1 MIKSKKIRKKHENA
15 FFVHNKNGDNMIPEP
30 LYEVV
35 YRGLLSLLTLFLITK
50 LIGRRQVSELNFF
63 DYIIGISI
71 GNFAAE
77 ITINQD
83 VEFYVGVVAILIYGF
98 IAYILSIIT
107 NKSIWIRRLIMG
119 SPIILVEEGKLLE
132 KNLKRTRLDINEFLE
147 NCRNSGYFSLD
158 EIEYAILESNGKM
171 SILPKAI
178 YKPVTLKDMN
188 IKASNSG
195 LVANVIIDGKIM
207 KENLKNM
214 NKNQKWLDK
223 ELKIK
228 GYKTMDNILLATLDN
243 QEKLTIYER
252 NIGDKGKEVL
262 E

>member
-1 MIKSKKIRKKHENA
+1 M
-15 FFVHNKNGDNMIPEP
+15 HNKNGDNMNLEP
-30 LYEVV
+30 LYEVI
-35 YRGLLSLLTLFLITK
+35 YRGFFSLLTLFLITK

-83 VEFYVGVVAILIYGF
+83 VEFYVGVVAILIYGI
-98 IAYILSIIT
+98 IAYLLSIIT
-107 NKSIWIRRLIMG
+107 NKSILIRRLVMG

-132 KNLKRTRLDINEFLE
+132 ANLKKTRLDVNELLE
-147 NCRNSGYFSLD
+147 SCRNSGYFSLD
-158 EIEYAILESNGKM
+158 EIEYAILETNGKM
-171 SILPKAI
+171 SILPKAK

-188 IKASNSG
+188 IKTSNSG
-195 LVANVIIDGKIM
+195 LVANVIIDSKIM

-214 NKNQKWLDK
+214 HKNQKWLEN

-228 GYKTMDNILLATLDN
+228 GYQKLDNILLATLDN
-243 QEKLTIYER
+243 QEKLTVYER
-252 NIGDKGKEVL
+252 NSDNKGKMVL

>member
-1 MIKSKKIRKKHENA
+1 M
-15 FFVHNKNGDNMIPEP
+15 HNKNGDNMNLEP
-30 LYEVV
+30 LYEVI
-35 YRGLLSLLTLFLITK
+35 YRGFFSLLTLFLITK

-83 VEFYVGVVAILIYGF
+83 VEFYVGVVAILIYGI
-98 IAYILSIIT
+98 IAYLLSIIT
-107 NKSIWIRRLIMG
+107 NKSILIGRLVMG

-132 KNLKRTRLDINEFLE
+132 ANLKKTRLDVNELLE
-147 NCRNSGYFSLD
+147 SCRNSGYFSLD
-158 EIEYAILESNGKM
+158 EIEYAILETNGKM
-171 SILPKAI
+171 SILPKAK

-188 IKASNSG
+188 IKTSNSG
-195 LVANVIIDGKIM
+195 LVANVIIDSKIM

-214 NKNQKWLDK
+214 HKNQKWLEK

-228 GYKTMDNILLATLDN
+228 GYQKLDNILLATLDN
-243 QEKLTIYER
+243 QDKLTVYER
-252 NIGDKGKEVL
+252 NSDNKGKMVL

>member
-1 MIKSKKIRKKHENA
+1 M
-15 FFVHNKNGDNMIPEP
+15 HNKNGDNMNLEP
-30 LYEVV
+30 LYEVI
-35 YRGLLSLLTLFLITK
+35 YRGFFSLLTLFLITK

-83 VEFYVGVVAILIYGF
+83 VEFYVGVVAILIYGI
-98 IAYILSIIT
+98 IAYLLSIIT
-107 NKSIWIRRLIMG
+107 NKSILIRRLVMG

-132 KNLKRTRLDINEFLE
+132 ANLKKTRMDVNELLE
-147 NCRNSGYFSLD
+147 SCRNSGYFSLD
-158 EIEYAILESNGKM
+158 EIEYAILETNGKM
-171 SILPKAI
+171 SILPKAK

-188 IKASNSG
+188 IKTSNSG
-195 LVANVIIDGKIM
+195 LVANVIIDSKIM

-214 NKNQKWLDK
+214 HKNQKWLEN

-228 GYKTMDNILLATLDN
+228 GYQKLDNILLATLDN
-243 QEKLTIYER
+243 QEKLTVYER
-252 NIGDKGKEVL
+252 NSDNKGKMVL

>member
-1 MIKSKKIRKKHENA
+1 M
-15 FFVHNKNGDNMIPEP
+15 HNKNGDNMNLEP
-30 LYEVV
+30 LYEVI
-35 YRGLLSLLTLFLITK
+35 YRGFFSLLTLFLITK

-83 VEFYVGVVAILIYGF
+83 VEFYVGVVAILIYGI
-98 IAYILSIIT
+98 IAYLLSIIT
-107 NKSIWIRRLIMG
+107 NKSILIRRLVMG

-132 KNLKRTRLDINEFLE
+132 ANLKKTRLDVNELLE
-147 NCRNSGYFSLD
+147 SCRNSGYFSLD
-158 EIEYAILESNGKM
+158 EIEYAILETNGKM
-171 SILPKAI
+171 SILPKAK

-188 IKASNSG
+188 IKTSNSG
-195 LVANVIIDGKIM
+195 LVANVIIDSKIM

-214 NKNQKWLDK
+214 HKNQKWLEK

-228 GYKTMDNILLATLDN
+228 GYQKLDNILLATLDN
-243 QEKLTIYER
+243 QDKLTVYER
-252 NIGDKGKEVL
+252 NSDNKGKMVL